1 MYTQKIQ
8 NLIVSSLKK
17 KYPNINIQSLS
28 KDGLLVQKSPDS
40 IDSDYGSSI
49 ALRLA
54 KFEKTSPMDIADVL
68 CKYLTDTKPDFIDEI
83 KIINPGYLNF
93 SLNKKHISSNIKTL
107 ALNFDNLNNLFT
119 KKNTK
124 IQIEFVSANPTGPL
138 HVGHIRGA
146 VYGSALSKI
155 LNYYGFNVK
164 NEYYVNDAGNQIKEF
179 GISILNQMSNIKL
192 KSKINSN
199 EDSYKGSYISDLAH
213 SIQNEIENHEIDEDK
228 IIDNVTKIGVQ
239 KMLGIIKNDLN
250 DLNVNFDRWFHET
263 QLFSDKTL
271 DEVLKL
277 LSDKKLILKKDGA
290 TWFLS
295 KKLGDER
302 DNVLIKKDL
311 SHTYFFSDIANH
323 YNKFCIR
330 KFDKV
335 INIWGADHQGH
346 IKRTKLAME
355 SLGVQSENLEIK
367 ISQMVTIKKGSENVK
382 ISKRSG
388 EYVTLNEI
396 VSEVGSDACRYFFLS
411 RTPDSQLTFDIELA
425 KSQNASNPIYYIQY
439 AHARLTKLIENA
451 KKLNININGSSEIH
465 LESDKEISIAKK
477 IIEFP
482 EIIEQ
487 IAKELEPHHITR
499 YCLELAS
506 EFHSYYQ
513 SEKIIDES
521 EIKKTVSKIIL
532 SKAILN
538 TIKKCLDL
546 MMISSPKNM

>member
-1 MYTQKIQ
+1 
-8 NLIVSSLKK
+8 
-17 KYPNINIQSLS
+17 
-28 KDGLLVQKSPDS
+28 
-40 IDSDYGSSI
+40 
-49 ALRLA
+49 
-54 KFEKTSPMDIADVL
+54 
-68 CKYLTDTKPDFIDEI
+68 
-83 KIINPGYLNF
+83 
-93 SLNKKHISSNIKTL
+93 
-107 ALNFDNLNNLFT
+107 
-119 KKNTK
+119 
-124 IQIEFVSANPTGPL
+124 
-138 HVGHIRGA
+138 
-146 VYGSALSKI
+146 
-155 LNYYGFNVK
+155 
-164 NEYYVNDAGNQIKEF
+164 
-179 GISILNQMSNIKL
+179 MSNIKL

-355 SLGVQSENLEIK
+355 SLGVKSENLEIK

-521 EIKKTVSKIIL
+521 EIKKTVSKILL

>member
-17 KYPNINIQSLS
+17 QYPNINIQSLS

-40 IDSDYGSSI
+40 IDSDYGSSV

-54 KFEKTSPMDIADVL
+54 KFVKKSPMDIADIL
-68 CKYLTDTKPDFIDEI
+68 YKYLNDTKPDFIDEI
-83 KIINPGYLNF
+83 IIINPGYLNF
-93 SLNKKHISSNIKTL
+93 SINKKHISSNIKTL
-107 ALNFDNLNNLFT
+107 SLNSDTLDNLFN
-119 KKNTK
+119 KKNRN

-155 LNYYGFNVK
+155 LNYYGYNVK

-179 GISILNQMSNIKL
+179 GISILNQMPNIKL
-192 KSKINSN
+192 KNKINSN
-199 EDSYKGSYISDLAH
+199 EDSYKGTYISDLAH
-213 SIQNEIENHEIDEDK
+213 SIQNEISNLENEQEI
-228 IIDNVTKIGVQ
+228 IGNVTKIGVQ
-239 KMLGIIKNDLN
+239 KMLDIIKKDLN
-250 DLNVNFDRWFHET
+250 NLNVNFDNWFHET

-271 DEVLKL
+271 DQVLKL

-355 SLGVQSENLEIK
+355 SLGVKSENLEIK

-388 EYVTLNEI
+388 EYVTLSEI
-396 VSEVGSDACRYFFLS
+396 VTEVGSDACRYFFLS

-439 AHARLTKLIENA
+439 AHARLNNLIENA
-451 KKLNININGSSEIH
+451 KKLNIDLNKISEIH

-477 IIEFP
+477 ILEFP
-482 EIIEQ
+482 EVIEQ

-513 SEKIIDES
+513 SEKIIDEK
-521 EIKKTVSKIIL
+521 EIKKTVSKILL

-538 TIKKCLDL
+538 TVKKCLDL

>member
-1 MYTQKIQ
+1 M
-8 NLIVSSLKK
+8 
-17 KYPNINIQSLS
+17 
-28 KDGLLVQKSPDS
+28 
-40 IDSDYGSSI
+40 
-49 ALRLA
+49 
-54 KFEKTSPMDIADVL
+54 
-68 CKYLTDTKPDFIDEI
+68 
-83 KIINPGYLNF
+83 
-93 SLNKKHISSNIKTL
+93 
-107 ALNFDNLNNLFT
+107 
-119 KKNTK
+119 
-124 IQIEFVSANPTGPL
+124 
-138 HVGHIRGA
+138 
-146 VYGSALSKI
+146 
-155 LNYYGFNVK
+155 
-164 NEYYVNDAGNQIKEF
+164 
-179 GISILNQMSNIKL
+179 
-192 KSKINSN
+192 
-199 EDSYKGSYISDLAH
+199 
-213 SIQNEIENHEIDEDK
+213 
-228 IIDNVTKIGVQ
+228 
-239 KMLGIIKNDLN
+239 
-250 DLNVNFDRWFHET
+250 
-263 QLFSDKTL
+263 
-271 DEVLKL
+271 
-277 LSDKKLILKKDGA
+277 
-290 TWFLS
+290 
-295 KKLGDER
+295 
-302 DNVLIKKDL
+302 IKKDL

-355 SLGVQSENLEIK
+355 SLGVKSENLEIK